1 MLLACCAGA
10 FAQDGVAT
18 AQAQQRSLGHAV
30 LRELVGIDTTP
41 AHGSTTVAAERLAQ
55 RFLDAGFP
63 AGDVDVVGAGPRTQ
77 NLVVR
82 LRGSGAREPVLLIAH
97 LDVVE
102 ALREDWTVDPYVLTE
117 RDGYFYGRGTMD
129 IKGGAAALVAALLR
143 LHREGVVPRGDYVLA
158 LTAGEEDGVDNGI
171 QWLLEHRPDWMR
183 AGYVVNVDGGGV
195 ELRDGVPSVVWVN
208 TAEKVYLSYT
218 LTARNPGGHSSQP
231 GPGNAIYQLAN
242 ALVRVERFRFPL
254 RPNSATRGFFGQV
267 AMADPGAAI
276 AADARAV
283 GDGSARPG
291 ALERL
296 AAQVHFNAQLR
307 TTCVPTLLQGGH
319 AENALPQSARAT
331 INCRL
336 LPDEDPAQ
344 VDAWLRAAI
353 DDPGVVL
360 ERVAPP
366 NLSPPTAIDPALFDA
381 FRGVARSLW
390 PGVEVAPNMAVGA
403 SDSVFLRAAG
413 VPVYVFYGLPQ
424 DPDDDRSHGQDE
436 RISVDAF
443 DQSLEFTYRLLKA
456 L

>member
-1 MLLACCAGA
+1 MRRACLPVVLLACCAGA

-82 LRGSGAREPVLLIAH
+82 LRGSGARETVLLIAH

-218 LTARNPGGHSSQP
+218 LT
-231 GPGNAIYQLAN
+231 
-242 ALVRVERFRFPL
+242 
-254 RPNSATRGFFGQV
+254 
-267 AMADPGAAI
+267 
-276 AADARAV
+276 
-283 GDGSARPG
+283 
-291 ALERL
+291 
-296 AAQVHFNAQLR
+296 
-307 TTCVPTLLQGGH
+307 
-319 AENALPQSARAT
+319 
-331 INCRL
+331 
-336 LPDEDPAQ
+336 
-344 VDAWLRAAI
+344 
-353 DDPGVVL
+353 
-360 ERVAPP
+360 
-366 NLSPPTAIDPALFDA
+366 
-381 FRGVARSLW
+381 
-390 PGVEVAPNMAVGA
+390 
-403 SDSVFLRAAG
+403 
-413 VPVYVFYGLPQ
+413 
-424 DPDDDRSHGQDE
+424 
-436 RISVDAF
+436 
-443 DQSLEFTYRLLKA
+443 
-456 L
+456 